1 MRMKRLTLLP
11 PALVFALPIF
21 KAAPV
26 EAQTGESLIAQRGWD
41 DDEEKE
47 EKKEKKGPKK
57 KI

>member
-1 MRMKRLTLLP
+1 MKRLALLLP
-11 PALVFALPIF
+11 VLVFALPIF

-47 EKKEKKGPKK
+47 KNGRRRYSN
-57 KI
+57 